1 MTFDT
6 DLLSDCCNVLKN
18 FSSRKIKLL
27 RISPKIVSKMKPS
40 TKMTLRG
47 IIGIIFYS
55 FVNDIYCITIINTIT
70 KSIIVSII
78 SQGIVVFL
86 VSNGQVDSKL
96 LYVCM
101 LPVSLVPCT
110 T

>member
-18 FSSRKIKLL
+18 FSSRKINLP

-55 FVNDIYCITIINTIT
+55 FVSDNYCITIINNIT
-70 KSIIVSII
+70 NSIIVSII
-78 SQGIVVFL
+78 SQGIAVFL
-86 VSNGQVDSKL
+86 VSNGKL
-96 LYVCM
+96 IVSYCMYVCM
-101 LPVSLVPCT
+101 YFIMHS
-110 T
+110 